1 MPVRIFVTEGTWA
14 DCKEAVHL
22 IEGFSARPVFVRRIG
37 KTKPPVILGVSKKS
51 FSNRIT
57 LLCYDKGG
65 LATTNK
71 NIGGFCNEYR
81 HKKFITFEMEMQI
94 PYCICAQISKTGNIW
109 KAKSWYRKNT
119 EDVMREKGDK
129 YYSGGMLSGSYPYAG
144 RNTTTYQCIWI
155 YGILEKQKQF
165 NDIWQACKFEI

>member
-1 MPVRIFVTEGTWA
+1 MDKTCKNTKNPSADLQTEERRGGIEKDRDFPV
-14 DCKEAVHL
+14 L
-22 IEGFSARPVFVRRIG
+22 SVFARRIG

-71 NIGGFCNEYR
+71 NIGGFCNKYR
-81 HKKFITFEMEMQI
+81 HKTFITFEMEMQI

-109 KAKSWYRKNT
+109 KAKS
-119 EDVMREKGDK
+119 
-129 YYSGGMLSGSYPYAG
+129 
-144 RNTTTYQCIWI
+144 
-155 YGILEKQKQF
+155 
-165 NDIWQACKFEI
+165 